1 MAVAHFDL
9 CVIGTGSGNSIVDER
24 FAGWKVAMLD
34 DGPRFGGTC
43 LNVGCI
49 PTKMFVLPADA
60 ARVPEEAARL
70 GVHLDE
76 ARADWS
82 AIRDRVFGR
91 IDPISE
97 GGERWRAQSDN
108 VTLYR
113 ATGRFTGERTLQV
126 GDETITADQ
135 FVVAAGSRAYIPSW
149 PGVEEAMEVG
159 RVHTSDTIMR
169 LPELPG
175 SLVIIGSGFI
185 AAEFAHVF
193 SAFGTKVTIIARGDR
208 MIRRADEEISRRL
221 TEAIASTT
229 DFRPN
234 VAIDHIEARTSS
246 VRVYGHDADGETQ
259 VEAEYVLLALGRIPN
274 GDRLDV
280 AAAGI
285 ATDEAGFVV
294 VDDDQRTTADGVWA
308 LGDVSSPWL
317 LKHVAN
323 HEARVVQHN
332 LLHPDDLVQANHTA
346 IPHAVFSHPQVASVG
361 LTEAEARARGNR
373 VAVKVQEYGDTAYGW
388 ALEDTTSCA
397 KVIADADTGLLLG
410 AHIIGPQ
417 ASTLIQPLIQAMAT
431 GLDVETMARGQY
443 WIHPALAEV
452 VENALLGLDLS

>member
-1 MAVAHFDL
+1 MAHFDL
-9 CVIGTGSGNSIVDER
+9 CVIGTGSGNSVVDER

-70 GVHLDE
+70 GVRIDE
-76 ARADWS
+76 ARADWP

-126 GDETITADQ
+126 GDETITADR
-135 FVVAAGSRAYIPSW
+135 FVVAAGSRATIPTW
-149 PGVEEAMEVG
+149 PGVEEAMASG
-159 RVHTSDTIMR
+159 RAHTSDTIMR
-169 LPELPG
+169 LPELPR

-193 SAFGTKVTIIARGDR
+193 SAFGTTVTIVARGEA

-221 TEAIASTT
+221 TTAMEQTT
-229 DFRPN
+229 EFRAN
-234 VAIDHIEARTSS
+234 FAVDHLEARSGS
-246 VRVYGHDADGETQ
+246 VRVHGHDADGDAV
-259 VEAEYVLLALGRIPN
+259 VEAEYVLLALGRVPN

-285 ATDEAGFVV
+285 ETDNAGFVV
-294 VDDDQRTTADGVWA
+294 VDDYQRTTADGVWA
-308 LGDVSSPWL
+308 LGDVCSPWL

-323 HEARVVQHN
+323 HEARVVRHN
-332 LLHPDDLVQANHTA
+332 LLHPDDLVAANHTA
-346 IPHAVFSHPQVASVG
+346 IPHAVFSHPQVACVG
-361 LTEAEARARGNR
+361 LTEATARQAGYD

-388 ALEDTTSCA
+388 ALEDTASCV
-397 KVIADADTGLLLG
+397 KVIADARTGLLLG

-431 GLDVETMARGQY
+431 GLDAKTMARGQY
-443 WIHPALAEV
+443 WIHPALTEV
-452 VENALLGLDLS
+452 VENALLGLDLG